1 MVARGPAAA
10 VGAEMS
16 GNPVRVEASGDT
28 VGEARWAALHELERR
43 YPGLDRAAVEFQ
55 VVSEGARGLLGV
67 GYEPAQVVA
76 VLSEPPEVAAP
87 AAVPADPAPVDE
99 SAAAGRLRELMA
111 QVLDAVGIPA
121 RIRIDQNDRELVATV
136 AGDDLGILIGRH
148 GQTIDALQYLA
159 NAVMHRKGEDVEVVI
174 DAQGYRERRARMLHD
189 VAVKAAADARRTGVP
204 VELEPMTSVERKIV
218 HLRIKEMDGVRTE
231 SAGAE
236 PNRHVVVLPDPQV

>member
-1 MVARGPAAA
+1 
-10 VGAEMS
+10 MS
-16 GNPVRVEASGDT
+16 GGPVCVEASGDT

-76 VLSEPPEVAAP
+76 VLSDPPDAAAP
-87 AAVPADPAPVDE
+87 AAVPAEPAPADE
-99 SAAAGRLRELMA
+99 SAAARRLRELME
-111 QVLDAVGIPA
+111 QVLSAVGIPA
-121 RIRIDQNDRELVATV
+121 RMRIDQNDRELVATV

-189 VAVKAAADARRTGVP
+189 VAIKAAAEARRTGAA
-204 VELEPMTSVERKIV
+204 VELEPMTSVERKIIHV
-218 HLRIKEMDGVRTE
+218 RLKELDGVRTE
-231 SAGAE
+231 SAGVE
-236 PNRHVVVLPDPQV
+236 PNRHVVVLPDQQV

>member
-1 MVARGPAAA
+1 
-10 VGAEMS
+10 MS
-16 GNPVRVEASGDT
+16 GGPVRVEATGDT

-43 YPGLDRAAVEFQ
+43 YPGLDRTAVEFQ

-76 VLSEPPEVAAP
+76 VLSDVPEP
-87 AAVPADPAPVDE
+87 AASASVAVEAPPADE
-99 SAAAGRLRELMA
+99 SAAARRLRELME
-111 QVLDAVGIPA
+111 QVLAAIGIPA
-121 RIRIDQNDRELVATV
+121 RIRIDQHDRELTATV

-189 VAVKAAADARRTGVP
+189 VAVKAAAEARRSGAA
-204 VELEPMTSVERKIV
+204 VELEPMTSVERKII
-218 HLRIKEMDGVRTE
+218 HLRLKEMDGVRTE
-231 SAGAE
+231 SAGVE
-236 PNRHVVVLPDPQV
+236 PNRHVTVLPDQQV

>member
-1 MVARGPAAA
+1 
-10 VGAEMS
+10 MS
-16 GNPVRVEASGDT
+16 GGPVRVEASGDT

-76 VLSEPPEVAAP
+76 VLSDPPHAAAP
-87 AAVPADPAPVDE
+87 TAVPAEPAPADE
-99 SAAAGRLRELMA
+99 SAAARRLRELME
-111 QVLDAVGIPA
+111 QVLSAVGIPA
-121 RIRIDQNDRELVATV
+121 RMRIDQNDRELVATV

-189 VAVKAAADARRTGVP
+189 VAIKAAAEARRTGAA
-204 VELEPMTSVERKIV
+204 VELEPMTSVERKIIHV
-218 HLRIKEMDGVRTE
+218 RLKELDGVRTE
-231 SAGAE
+231 SAGVE
-236 PNRHVVVLPDPQV
+236 PNRHVVVLPDQQV

>member
-189 VAVKAAADARRTGVP
+189 VAIKAAADARRTGVP